1 MGHRRPHAPDSTT
14 HVDSFPHNR
23 IRPRRNRKRTKILGQ
38 LVPVEKQYFDE
49 LTNRAEDVLEK
60 LGQGEPFPS
69 ENGIIL
75 VVDLTEVFRTGEG

>member
-1 MGHRRPHAPDSTT
+1 M
-14 HVDSFPHNR
+14 
-23 IRPRRNRKRTKILGQ
+23 
-38 LVPVEKQYFDE
+38 EKQYFDE